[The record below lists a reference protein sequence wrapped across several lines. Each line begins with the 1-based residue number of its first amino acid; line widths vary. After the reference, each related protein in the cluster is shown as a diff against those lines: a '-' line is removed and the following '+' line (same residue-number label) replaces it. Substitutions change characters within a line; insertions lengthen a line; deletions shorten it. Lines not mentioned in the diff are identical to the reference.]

1 MLKLSFTSFSACV
14 APSPQRDML
23 QELLGVFPEG
33 TLVKLLGM
41 CGTSKGLRS
50 VLSIAA
56 SLDFLPAAS
65 GVRQE

>member
-1 MLKLSFTSFSACV
+1 
-14 APSPQRDML
+14 ML
-23 QELLGVFPEG
+23 QELLTVFPEG

-50 VLSIAA
+50 VLAMAA
-56 SLDFLPAAS
+56 SLDFLPATA